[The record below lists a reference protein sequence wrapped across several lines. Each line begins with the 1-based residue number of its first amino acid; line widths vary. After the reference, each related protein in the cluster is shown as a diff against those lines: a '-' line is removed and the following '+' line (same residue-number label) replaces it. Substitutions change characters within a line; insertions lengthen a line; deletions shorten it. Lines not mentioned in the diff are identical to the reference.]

1 MCFSPRFGGNKADV
15 MAAAACAGVCPIR
28 APWWCWHK
36 DVSVRDPRGVP
47 VRPSRGPLG
56 AGVCLC
62 ACPVNTLLIKA
73 NCPQEQCLSTERVAV
88 TESVLFSRGGDGCG
102 GKRQKFLQIMVL
114 CKCIK
119 RIIPYK
125 KESRE
130 AMYLRSPGD
139 CIPDEPPLLVWRRF

>member
-1 MCFSPRFGGNKADV
+1 MDFLYFFSL
-15 MAAAACAGVCPIR
+15 
-28 APWWCWHK
+28 
-36 DVSVRDPRGVP
+36 VSVPSAPAALAQGRVCSGAGAGPPRGARCPSVP
-47 VRPSRGPLG
+47 RPVPFG

-62 ACPVNTLLIKA
+62 ACPVNTLLIKE

-88 TESVLFSRGGDGCG
+88 TETVLFSRGEDACG

-125 KESRE
+125 KESRKP
-130 AMYLRSPGD
+130 MYLRSPGD
-139 CIPDEPPLLVWRRF
+139 CIPDEPLFLFWRRS